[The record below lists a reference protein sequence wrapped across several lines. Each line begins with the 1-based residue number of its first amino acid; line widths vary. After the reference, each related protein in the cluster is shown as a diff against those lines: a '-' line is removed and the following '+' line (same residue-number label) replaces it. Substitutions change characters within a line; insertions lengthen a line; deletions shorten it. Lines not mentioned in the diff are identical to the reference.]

1 MADDY
6 FTKAEKIKQKVRN
19 LDWEKKIKLLE
30 KDFEDKKFSKE
41 EFLDKKRQVYSEV
54 LDQMSEINQEKM
66 KLNKDHSAEPIEDDY
81 LSDEDLEIFQEQLT
95 PFQYMSLTKDYLGE
109 FDSQDIVF
117 SDDFRK
123 FENLENFVHWECVK
137 KIEKLRIHNNY
148 FSCEFMDKNELVIKD
163 IACLNELS
171 KLEELV
177 FDDEGNLGDRIKV
190 DYFSSKQLSNIK
202 QLEIHGLW
210 DLSFLQNSF
219 SDNHNIYETLE
230 IIKNDL
236 KTLERAVYSGSIE
249 ATTST
254 NEQSNIELDSNS
266 EDVLTRHLLK
276 LSEVEDQFRQLTN
289 KFEEINFK
297 LDKLSNRLS
306 KIQADN
312 QIRFQDIESA
322 ITSGAITTQLSSK
335 PKTDSKSEIL
345 PGSSQPQDLGSIS
358 YKDTETSETSQQI
371 QSVNTTATVL
381 TETFQAEEK
390 ILPQEL
396 SPKKQYEFATSFLKV
411 GDYSTAE
418 RAFREFVLS
427 NSEHE
432 LAGSAQ
438 YWYAETFR
446 IRQLYTDAASAYLE
460 GYQKYPKG
468 NKAPINLLKLGVSMV
483 QIGEKD
489 QGCKMINGV
498 ELQYPKA
505 NQSVI
510 QKAKYESKK
519 FECIKEDS

>member
-1 MADDY
+1 MR
-6 FTKAEKIKQKVRN
+6 FT
-19 LDWEKKIKLLE
+19 LKLI
-30 KDFEDKKFSKE
+30 FI
-41 EFLDKKRQVYSEV
+41 V
-54 LDQMSEINQEKM
+54 LFN
-66 KLNKDHSAEPIEDDY
+66 
-81 LSDEDLEIFQEQLT
+81 
-95 PFQYMSLTKDYLGE
+95 
-109 FDSQDIVF
+109 
-117 SDDFRK
+117 
-123 FENLENFVHWECVK
+123 
-137 KIEKLRIHNNY
+137 
-148 FSCEFMDKNELVIKD
+148 
-163 IACLNELS
+163 
-171 KLEELV
+171 
-177 FDDEGNLGDRIKV
+177 
-190 DYFSSKQLSNIK
+190 
-202 QLEIHGLW
+202 
-210 DLSFLQNSF
+210 LSFLQNSF

-236 KTLERAVYSGSIE
+236 KTLERAVYSGSVEID
-249 ATTST
+249 TSS
-254 NEQSNIELDSNS
+254 NEQSTVDIDGNS

-312 QIRFQDIESA
+312 QIRFQDIETA
-322 ITSGAITTQLSSK
+322 ISSGEITTQLSSK
-335 PKTDSKSEIL
+335 PKTDTKSEIL

-371 QSVNTTATVL
+371 QSVDTTATVV

-390 ILPQEL
+390 ILPQDL

-427 NSEHE
+427 NGEHE

-498 ELQYPKA
+498 ELQYPQA